1 MTKTTVRMVLILG
14 VLAVLIVSV
23 AGCTSPTNSN
33 TITTTQQQSQAV
45 AYANA
50 FGSHIVNN
58 NPNDTTNYN
67 AVANGTD
74 AAQLTITSVNST
86 STTTYALNVKQFST
100 TADATTFYNSSSF
113 GYNPLVGAI
122 TTTPYTQVMG
132 HTPTVNRAS
141 TQPQNNLGEPL
152 NIVMQADE
160 FVVYGTLTITSTG

>member
-1 MTKTTVRMVLILG
+1 MEKKLLAIIVLVTV
-14 VLAVLIVSV
+14 VSLSI
-23 AGCTSPTNSN
+23 AGCTSSTNNN
-33 TITTTQQQSQAV
+33 TTTTTQQQSQAV

-50 FGSHIVNN
+50 FGSHVVNN

-74 AAQLTITSVNST
+74 AAQLTITLVNAT
-86 STTTYALNVKQFST
+86 STTTYALNVQQFST

-122 TTTPYTQVMG
+122 TTTPYTQVIG